1 MLDRVFDCI
10 NVARRYQDSKGEKEL
25 AEYTAADD
33 WRF

>member
-1 MLDRVFDCI
+1 MLDRVFDYI

-25 AEYTAADD
+25 VEYTATDD